1 MSDEFTSDAK
11 KQVAAQTLRDIFRRQ
26 PDVAAP
32 SDFSLETGSGFVS
45 TWFANAGVLSIQIS
59 YDLDLGAGPEDKAT
73 ELLASNPAPLAL
85 MRAMVTCNDKHPAF
99 VHLQFA
105 AACRSPVILQ
115 PIMTA
120 ACNVARLS
128 VDDDSRD
135 IMFPVDDVQEAMY
148 LGSSDGVAGNRPDCI
163 ALALYIVVPLT
174 NSALIARKNAAATFL
189 KSYLHIAAAH
199 RIGPMAATLDAYR
212 LKKG

>member
-11 KQVAAQTLRDIFRRQ
+11 KQATAQALLEIFRRQ
-26 PDVAAP
+26 PDEAGP
-32 SDFSLETGSGFVS
+32 HEFSMEAGGGFVA
-45 TWFANAGVLSIQIS
+45 TWLANQGYLKIQIS
-59 YDLDLGAGPEDKAT
+59 YDLDLGAGPEDGPT
-73 ELLASNPAPLAL
+73 DLLASNPAPLAL

-120 ACNVARLS
+120 AGNVARLS

-135 IMFPVDDVQEAMY
+135 IMFPVDDVQESMY
-148 LGSSDGVAGNRPDCI
+148 VGSSDGIAGHRTDRI

-174 NSALIARKNAAATFL
+174 NAALIARKNAAATFL